1 MSPRSYKKH
10 RKSENKLGYWM
21 RNRFAI
27 HYERHIQALVYV
39 GAAFLV
45 IVVGLRGLGNLSD
58 VSFIPAFILND
69 DGKIESN
76 IIMIALVI
84 EFSMLCL
91 LAAVSYFAP
100 SEENEDLQS
109 SIDSLSSAVQH
120 LSQTIPSEIAEQLIG
135 SAQKT
140 ASAAETL
147 LTDGIEILNGF
158 RSKLD
163 KRIVQIDQ
171 DIIQVRQNIAQNVI
185 NTSSQLKSF
194 IEKEKVTIKSFHQL
208 VEKLIIEAKTTLN
221 NVSKNVSED
230 IKKTFDTTESV
241 ISDQKEMIDKFYSIN
256 AKLLSESRES
266 FNNFINNYSKIV
278 EHESNRLEWLSSNQ
292 LRPEEFMNNL
302 NKTNEHLVTH
312 LKNIDNTLKIIMN
325 GLNGVREGSG
335 RKKSFFRRIK
345 PFKKR
350 ELLDETS

>member
-1 MSPRSYKKH
+1 MSQRSYKKH
-10 RKSENKLGYWM
+10 RRSENKLGYWM

-58 VSFIPAFILND
+58 VSFIPDFLLNE

-76 IIMIALVI
+76 IIMIGLLI
-84 EFSMLCL
+84 EFTMLCL

-100 SEENEDLQS
+100 IEENEDLQT
-109 SIDSLSSAVQH
+109 SIDSLSSAVQQ
-120 LSQTIPSEIAEQLIG
+120 LSQTIPSEIAEELIG

-147 LTDGIEILNGF
+147 LSDGIEILNAF

-163 KRIVQIDQ
+163 KRVVQIDQ

-208 VEKLIIEAKTTLN
+208 VEKIIVEAKTTLN
-221 NVSKNVSED
+221 DVSKNISED
-230 IKKTFDTTESV
+230 ISKTFTTTESV

-266 FNNFINNYSKIV
+266 FNNFINNYSKFV
-278 EHESNRLEWLSSNQ
+278 EQESNRLDWLGSNQ

-302 NKTNEHLVTH
+302 NKTNEHLITH
-312 LKNIDNTLKIIMN
+312 LKNIDNSLKIIMN
-325 GLNGVREGSG
+325 GMNGAGKVSG
-335 RKKSFFRRIK
+335 KKKSFFKRIL
-345 PFKKR
+345 PFKSH